1 MWRRHNQ
8 WVSNHNSSSLL
19 RKTKLWRHWKMD
31 RHSRQIILHQ
41 LNISDFYRVRSG
53 SGWVFIGFYRVRS
66 GSGNNPFEFILGGKT
81 KLGTKILE
89 NGPSFR
95 AEHIASTKISILIL
109 YFIEDQYW
117 SIWNLQNRILR
128 LKVHKVVVDY

>member
-1 MWRRHNQ
+1 
-8 WVSNHNSSSLL
+8 
-19 RKTKLWRHWKMD
+19 MD

-41 LNISDFYRVRSG
+41 LNISDFYPVRTG
-53 SGWVFIGFYRVRS
+53 SGRVQVGFLLGFYRVRS

-109 YFIEDQYW
+109 HFIEDQY
-117 SIWNLQNRILR
+117 
-128 LKVHKVVVDY
+128 

>member
-1 MWRRHNQ
+1 
-8 WVSNHNSSSLL
+8 
-19 RKTKLWRHWKMD
+19 MD

-41 LNISDFYRVRSG
+41 LNILDFYRVRTG
-53 SGWVFIGFYRVRS
+53 SGRVQVGFLLGFYRVRS

-109 YFIEDQYW
+109 YFIEDQY
-117 SIWNLQNRILR
+117 
-128 LKVHKVVVDY
+128 

>member
-1 MWRRHNQ
+1 MTTLENGPSFQADHIA
-8 WVSNHNSSSLL
+8 STKYFGLL
-19 RKTKLWRHWKMD
+19 SGQD
-31 RHSRQIILHQ
+31 RFSVGFRL
-41 LNISDFYRVRSG
+41 
-53 SGWVFIGFYRVRS
+53 GFYWVLS

-109 YFIEDQYW
+109 YFIEDQY
-117 SIWNLQNRILR
+117 
-128 LKVHKVVVDY
+128 

>member
-1 MWRRHNQ
+1 MTTLENGPSFQADHIA
-8 WVSNHNSSSLL
+8 S
-19 RKTKLWRHWKMD
+19 TKYFGYL
-31 RHSRQIILHQ
+31 
-41 LNISDFYRVRSG
+41 SG

-109 YFIEDQYW
+109 YFIEDQY
-117 SIWNLQNRILR
+117 
-128 LKVHKVVVDY
+128 

>member
-1 MWRRHNQ
+1 MWRRHYQ
-8 WVSNHNSSSLL
+8 WISNHNSSSLL

-41 LNISDFYRVRSG
+41 LNISDFYRVRTG
-53 SGWVFIGFYRVRS
+53 SGRVQVGYLLGFYGVRL
-66 GSGNNPFEFILGGKT
+66 GSGNNPFEFFLGGKT

-95 AEHIASTKISILIL
+95 AEHIASTKISILKLFYRKPIL
-109 YFIEDQYW
+109 INMKFAKSDFTPK
-117 SIWNLQNRILR
+117 SS
-128 LKVHKVVVDY
+128 

>member
-1 MWRRHNQ
+1 MTTLENGPSFQADHIA
-8 WVSNHNSSSLL
+8 S
-19 RKTKLWRHWKMD
+19 TKYFGFLSGQD
-31 RHSRQIILHQ
+31 R
-41 LNISDFYRVRSG
+41 FRSG

-89 NGPSFR
+89 NGQSFR

-109 YFIEDQYW
+109 DFIEDQYE
-117 SIWNLQNRILR
+117 ICKIGF
-128 LKVHKVVVDY
+128 YA